1 MHRMAKLMQDL
12 NWEVGESREERQFD
26 YRDTG
31 FIYETDYKYLSI
43 KNCKNSNILK
53 THCVH

>member
-12 NWEVGESREERQFD
+12 NWEVGESREENSLILEMQVSC
-26 YRDTG
+26 
-31 FIYETDYKYLSI
+31 ETDYKYLSI

-53 THCVH
+53 THYVH